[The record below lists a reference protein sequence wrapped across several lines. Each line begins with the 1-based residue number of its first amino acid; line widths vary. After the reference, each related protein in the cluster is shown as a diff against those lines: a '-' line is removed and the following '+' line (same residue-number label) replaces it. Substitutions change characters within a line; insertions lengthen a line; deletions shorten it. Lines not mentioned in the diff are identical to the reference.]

1 MTATDRETI
10 YKAISTYIQD
20 NFLDDEDV
28 PELTA
33 DAPLLEWGVLT
44 SMNTSLLL
52 AFIRNE
58 LRVVVPPTHLTGQ
71 HFGNLRS
78 ITDTVHKLAHPSA

>member
-10 YKAISTYIQD
+10 YKAISTYVQD
-20 NFLDDEDV
+20 TFLGEGDI

-33 DAPLLEWGVLT
+33 ESPLLEWGVLT

-58 LRVVVPPTHLTGQ
+58 LNVVVPPTHLTGQ
-71 HFGNLRS
+71 HFANLRS
-78 ITDTVHKLAHPSA
+78 ITDTVYDVSRQPA